1 VLVDRRDDDPG
12 EAHAKRLGKRIDN
25 ERGAEV
31 HAEQV
36 KAAVRLPRGSRTAF
50 AAAAIM
56 LAASLGGKD
65 MPQIASKAKRVFAR
79 AA

>member
-1 VLVDRRDDDPG
+1 
-12 EAHAKRLGKRIDN
+12 
-25 ERGAEV
+25 V